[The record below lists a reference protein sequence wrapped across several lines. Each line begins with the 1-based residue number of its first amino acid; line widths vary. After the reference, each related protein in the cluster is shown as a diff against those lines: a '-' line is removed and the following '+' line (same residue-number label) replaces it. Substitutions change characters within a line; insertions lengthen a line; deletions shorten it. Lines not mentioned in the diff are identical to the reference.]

1 MAKAD
6 IQLRGRSYSIACAP
20 GQESRIEALSKQ
32 LDARVTQIAGAV
44 GDIGDERL
52 LLIRRWPCWTNWIQR
67 AAQRP
72 AAPPA
77 KPGPPKPWS
86 RQQAG
91 LRLWRNAWKAAA
103 DPRDALRVANRLSRS
118 MLSPSC

>member
-52 LLIRRWPCWTNWIQR
+52 LLITALASMFGLTLFVRRTRMGR
-67 AAQRP
+67 AMT
-72 AAPPA
+72 
-77 KPGPPKPWS
+77 
-86 RQQAG
+86 
-91 LRLWRNAWKAAA
+91 AAA
-103 DPRDALRVANRLSRS
+103 DAVRGLAGMPFASAAQNFTLEIT
-118 MLSPSC
+118 

>member
-20 GQESRIEALSKQ
+20 GQGSRIEALSKQ

-52 LLIRRWPCWTNWIQR
+52 LLITALALLDELDSARRSAPGSATSEAR
-67 AAQRP
+67 AAE
-72 AAPPA
+72 A
-77 KPGPPKPWS
+77 
-86 RQQAG
+86 
-91 LRLWRNAWKAAA
+91 LVKAA
-103 DPRDALRVANRLSRS
+103 SRITS
-118 MLSPSC
+118 LAERMESGS